1 MQNNYFQP
9 GMAKVS
15 AAAALGAEK
24 TDLNNS
30 QNKIHLDPR
39 GRFIDGTTH
48 VVNHLR
54 SCKG

>member
-1 MQNNYFQP
+1 MAEVTSLSSMDAQWLRSSRTKGMQNNYFQP

-30 QNKIHLDPR
+30 
-39 GRFIDGTTH
+39 
-48 VVNHLR
+48 
-54 SCKG
+54 